1 MEECEF
7 AAKTDVRF
15 DRILKFRES
24 FDADH
29 IQKSFQFVPRS
40 IEVEIPSVKDERAT
54 FTSSTS

>member
-7 AAKTDVRF
+7 AAKADVRF

-24 FDADH
+24 FDTDY

-40 IEVEIPSVKDERAT
+40 IEVEIPSVKDEHAT